1 MSDKYEKIV
10 RNILELAEVEIGG
23 NAPDAIVVHKRE
35 FFSRVVRAGSL
46 GAGESYT
53 AGWWDCEQLDVAL
66 TKIFLLDYERIQRVF
81 GRRYKMFVYIRNL
94 LTFLMNI
101 QTKKKALVV
110 GKRHYDIGNQLY
122 QLMLDPFMQY
132 TCAYWPHADSLAEA
146 QLNKLDLICNKLGL
160 QPGMTLIDIGCG
172 WGGLMKYAAEKYN
185 VSCVGI
191 TISKEQAELAKVR
204 CLGLD
209 VQVKLQ
215 DYRDIT
221 GKYDR
226 VVSIGMLEHVGW
238 RNYKRYMY
246 IVRKLMRDNNSLFL
260 LQTIGNNISVKS
272 GDPWINKYIFPN
284 GMIPSI
290 KQISTAAEGILTME
304 DWHSFGPNYDM
315 TLMSWHKN
323 FVENWHLIDSDYSKE
338 FYRMWTFYLLS
349 SAARFRS
356 RASQLWQVIFSC
368 RGTIGGYNSIR

>member
-132 TCAYWPHADSLAEA
+132 TCAYWPHSESLAEA

-191 TISKEQAELAKVR
+191 TISKEQAELAKAR

-238 RNYKRYMY
+238 RNYKRYMC

-290 KQISTAAEGILTME
+290 KQISTAAEGVLTME

-356 RASQLWQVIFSC
+356 RASQLWQVIFSR